1 MRKNATKKKVATFK
15 PRSKKRQCL
24 TEIPYNSIEA
34 RHPLR
39 KRILSLE
46 IFEVLPCEVIIHI
59 LLYLEP
65 KDLVSSCQLVNKYW
79 RNLCNTPVLWKRPL
93 MHIDLR

>member
-1 MRKNATKKKVATFK
+1 MKKDATKKKVAVFK

-39 KRILSLE
+39 KRVQSVE
-46 IFEVLPCEVIIHI
+46 VFEMLPSEVVIYIM
-59 LLYLEP
+59 LFLEP
-65 KDLVSSCQLVNKYW
+65 KDLVSNCQLVN
-79 RNLCNTPVLWKRPL
+79 
-93 MHIDLR
+93 